1 MGVLRSMRRRATG
14 LVLEGARYWSPPG
27 STIYA
32 VEKNWTLAT
41 SVLSRSGAAQGKVF
55 AATVGTTVGQNDFE
69 SIRPWSECR
78 LCNLSDAGVVNAY
91 LGDAGFVRDGTNG
104 QVMVEIPKFYYSMD
118 YLGGTGGFGYYA
130 ISADPQPGFA
140 PHPAFVTNGIE
151 RSRIYVSAYLGAE
164 VSAKLVSVTGVLPQY
179 DKTRAQF
186 RTLGRARGAG
196 WGIMDFTSY
205 SALQL
210 LLLVMTANFDA
221 QTVVGKGISE
231 MYYDA
236 SCVATVA
243 ESSVNRIIV
252 ANAKSTGFLAGYR
265 MGIGTALGGHQI
277 AKYRLVTSV
286 DVYDASN
293 KAITFDGAAVNVA
306 LGNIAY
312 VMPSTTGGADA
323 LGIHTGR
330 AAGTDGGT
338 EANFLGVQGMWGN
351 FWQFIDGWNMDTS
364 YYPWF
369 NDNPATYEDAKFA
382 SPYKRVE
389 AVVPSAADGY
399 VRRFGFDPANP
410 WQMMTGE
417 VGGASAGPVGD
428 YFYRSATPSE
438 RVLLVGGPWDS
449 GSGDGPWN
457 WYVSYASSTA
467 YWLFGARLLYKGVT

>member
-1 MGVLRSMRRRATG
+1 MNSVILDILRSDPSKQ
-14 LVLEGARYWSPPG
+14 Y
-27 STIYA
+27 
-32 VEKNWTLAT
+32 
-41 SVLSRSGAAQGKVF
+41 GAAKSFALTSSTLTRTRAAFGKLYTP
-55 AATVGTTVGQNDFE
+55 TVGGTVGANDFE
-69 SIRPWSECR
+69 LLEPWSKCR

-91 LGDAGFVRDGTNG
+91 QGDVGFVLDGTNG
-104 QVMVEIPKFYYSMD
+104 QVMVEIPKFFYRVEKQTDAWEWVVSPV
-118 YLGGTGGFGYYA
+118 A
-130 ISADPQPGFA
+130 QPGFA

-164 VSAKLVSVTGVLPQY
+164 ASAKLVSVTGVLPQY

-186 RTLGRARGAG
+186 RTLGRARGTG
-196 WGIMDFTSY
+196 WGIMDFAAY

-210 LLLVMTANFDA
+210 LLLVMTANFDT
-221 QTVVGKGISE
+221 QTVVGKGIAE

-243 ESSVNRIIV
+243 ESSVNRIVV
-252 ANAKSTGFLAGYR
+252 ANAKSTGFVAGYR
-265 MGIGTALGGHQI
+265 MGIGTSLGGHQI

-293 KAITFDGAAVNVA
+293 KAISFDGAAVNVA

-312 VMPSTTGGADA
+312 VMPSNTGGADA

-330 AAGTDGGT
+330 AAGTDGKT
-338 EANFLGVQGMWGN
+338 EVSFFGIQGMWGN

-364 YYPWF
+364 YYPWV

-389 AVVPSAADGY
+389 AVIPSAADGY

-410 WQMMTGE
+410 WSMMTGE
-417 VGGASAGPVGD
+417 VGGASSGPVGD

-438 RVLLVGGPWDS
+438 RVLLVGGHWVS
-449 GSGDGPWN
+449 GSVDGPWYWAVN
-457 WYVSYASSTA
+457 SASSTA
-467 YWLFGARLLYKGVT
+467 SWSCGARLLYKPG